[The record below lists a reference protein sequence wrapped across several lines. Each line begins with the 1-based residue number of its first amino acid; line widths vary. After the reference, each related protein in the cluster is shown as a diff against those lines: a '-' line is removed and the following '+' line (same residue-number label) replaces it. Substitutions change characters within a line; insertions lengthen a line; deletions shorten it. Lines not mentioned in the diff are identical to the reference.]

1 MPRRRLHTE
10 LDLSP
15 VWRDLELPVGFPPGA
30 EAEAA
35 VARDGLAPTRRDARS
50 IELVTVD
57 PPGARDL
64 DQALHVAEQPGG
76 GWQVSYAIADVA
88 AFVVPGGAVDVEATS
103 RGETLYL
110 PDGRVPLHPPALSEG
125 AASLLPGQD
134 RPAVLW
140 TIDVAADGTEGDAT
154 VERALVRSRAQ
165 LDYAGLQAAL
175 DEGTAPAAARAL
187 PELGRARL
195 ALARQRGAIEL
206 GLLAQEVVPAPGG
219 GWTIAR
225 RAPLPV
231 EEWNAQLSLL
241 TGMVAARLQLD
252 AGVGLLR
259 TLPDPDPHV
268 VAKLRRA
275 APALG
280 VAWPDSAAPAAV
292 LAGCDP
298 HEPRHA
304 AFLELAAEL
313 LRGAGYT
320 VVGHSPAETVGHAG
334 IGGPYAHVTAPIRRL
349 CDRYATEA
357 CLAAATDT
365 PVPEWVSA
373 GLIGLPEVMAASGRR
388 ARAAERTAIDHV
400 EAWLLTDRVG
410 ETFEAAVVEHDE
422 ERERSE
428 VALDE
433 PAIRARCEGLPPLGE
448 RVEVRL
454 VTADVA
460 TRTVR
465 FAPT

>member
-15 VWRDLELPVGFPPGA
+15 VWRDMDLPVAFPPAA
-30 EAEAA
+30 EAEAETA
-35 VARDGLAPTRRDARS
+35 KDSLATARRDARS
-50 IELVTVD
+50 VDLVTVD

-64 DQALHVAEQPGG
+64 DQALHVAERPGG
-76 GWQVSYAIADVA
+76 GWRVSYAIADVA
-88 AFVVPGGAVDVEATS
+88 AFVAPGGAVDAEATA

-140 TIDVAADGTEGDAT
+140 TIDVEADGTEGEAT

-165 LDYAGLQAAL
+165 LDYAGLQVAL

-187 PELGRARL
+187 PELGRARR

-206 GLLAQEVVPAPGG
+206 GLLAQEVVATPG
-219 GWTIAR
+219 GWTIVR

-241 TGMVAARLQLD
+241 TGMVAARIQLD
-252 AGVGLLR
+252 AGWGLLR

-280 VAWPDSAAPAAV
+280 VTWPEGAAPGTV

-298 HEPRHA
+298 HLPRHA
-304 AFLELAAEL
+304 AFLELASEL

-320 VVGHSPAETVGHAG
+320 LVDGAPSGPVGHAG

-357 CLAAATDT
+357 CLSAVAGTSLPDWLRSGVAA
-365 PVPEWVSA
+365 
-373 GLIGLPEVMAASGRR
+373 LPEVMAASGRR
-388 ARAAERTAIDHV
+388 ARAVERAAVDHV
-400 EAWLLTDRVG
+400 EAWLLADRVG
-410 ETFEAAVVEHDE
+410 EVFEAAVVEHDE

-428 VALDE
+428 VVLDE
-433 PAIRARCEGLPPLGE
+433 PAIRARCDGLPPLGE
-448 RVEVRL
+448 RVTVRL